1 MSPRKKPKLTAEKS
15 RELQV
20 AGAVARESLLQTHV
34 TRALELIELAGNRVS
49 VMRMLDIYTRVNSL
63 SQTDAEVVANRL
75 LAVIGRRSGKTET
88 PAVYVEGEDDVPS
101 DKRLFGVVRDRLK
114 GRRMHDLR
122 RLVELHSGSTQAALL
137 DIHVRHGQRFVDL
150 LAETHAINEALR
162 VYAELVEV
170 PRNMTD
176 ALYIYV
182 LDRLANDEL
191 PRAQA
196 NLAQDN
202 EQVPLFPPQ
211 RRPKRAG

>member
-1 MSPRKKPKLTAEKS
+1 MSPRKRPKLSAEKQ

-20 AGAVARESLLQTHV
+20 AAAVARESLLQTHV

-49 VMRMLDIYTRVNSL
+49 VMRMLDIYSRVNSL
-63 SQTDAEVVANRL
+63 ARDEAEVVTNRV
-75 LAVIGRRSGKTET
+75 LAVIGRRKGKTET

-101 DKRLFGVVRDRLK
+101 DKRLFGTVRDRLK
-114 GRRMHDLR
+114 GRRMHELR
-122 RLVELHSGSTQAALL
+122 RLVELHTGSTQAALI
-137 DIHVRHGQRFVDL
+137 DIHVRHAQRV
-150 LAETHAINEALR
+150 IEALADTHLIGEALL
-162 VYAELVEV
+162 VYGELIDV

-176 ALYIYV
+176 AVSIYV
-182 LDRLANDEL
+182 LDRMADEEL

-196 NLAQDN
+196 HLAQDN